1 MVKNLPVN
9 ARDVR
14 DVGSTPG
21 SGSILVWKT
30 AWTEEPGGLN
40 FSGSWAISIKRS
52 RTDLVHKVDFSCIL

>member
-30 AWTEEPGGLN
+30 AEEEDRTGQDRTGGGQDRTEEPGGLN
-40 FSGSWAISIKRS
+40 FSGS
-52 RTDLVHKVDFSCIL
+52 